1 MTLTKLQRNSLLF
14 LNKDTSNGSVINTS
28 HLRRER
34 LLVEVI
40 CKIITLTHMYMP
52 SNTKLRYC
60 QTRKVSSSCASG
72 RSGGADEAP
81 GMSTSQESRE
91 VTAKSRIRWR
101 EVGNVVVS
109 ELPDH
114 NNMHREAVA

>member
-91 VTAKSRIRWR
+91 ASKIKNQMAGSRECGW
-101 EVGNVVVS
+101 S

-114 NNMHREAVA
+114 NNMHRKAVA